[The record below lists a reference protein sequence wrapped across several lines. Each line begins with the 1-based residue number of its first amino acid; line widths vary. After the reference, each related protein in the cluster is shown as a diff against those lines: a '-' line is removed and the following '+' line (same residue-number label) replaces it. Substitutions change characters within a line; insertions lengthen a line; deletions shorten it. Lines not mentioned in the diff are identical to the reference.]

1 MSSTSTTTPSKHP
14 KGLYLLFFT
23 EMWER
28 FGFYLMLGI
37 LFLYMTDGLKG
48 GLGFGDGQ
56 ANDIYGTYIAL
67 VYLTPFIGGLLAD
80 RIFGYRKTII
90 AGGLLMAAGYLTLSM
105 PGPTAFAIALFLIII
120 GNGLFKPNIS
130 TLLGNLY
137 NKPEYS
143 RLKDKGYNIFYM
155 GINIGAFV
163 CNFIA
168 AWLRNEYG
176 WGYAF
181 AAAGVGMLIG
191 VGIFISGSKGL
202 AEADQMKPAQKEDMP
217 MSRIVGT
224 IFLPAIGFAIL
235 GFFAGRVFGT
245 DNIFGS
251 TSNDTFLFACI
262 PVIWFYLST
271 YLKSSPQDKKP
282 LGSLM
287 YIYVVVIVFWAIFHQ
302 NGNVLTKWAERNT
315 WRPIPESMVGFAK
328 ATGMIQE
335 VDDVPGEVR
344 TKEVK
349 ENGQLVTKHSV
360 AIEGQYRA
368 QADTIARYLGASA
381 VVSKSDST
389 AADTSAVFAVNMP
402 IATRAEGKVA
412 AEGLVAAKLLPKV
425 TYNTYL
431 DVLPKAEWP
440 TEQKPAKLISTELF
454 QSLNPFFV
462 VLLTPLVIGLFN
474 FLAARGKEPSTPAKI
489 AFGLL
494 ITGLSTLVMIA
505 AVSAS
510 NNAEMKVSA
519 MWLVGTYAV
528 ITFGELCLSPMGLSL
543 VSKLSPSRLTAVMM
557 GGWFLS
563 TSIGNKLAG
572 VLGHMGSDSANKSLV
587 FYINFTGAAICSIL
601 LFIAVKRIAAVLK
614 EKTGHY

>member
-1 MSSTSTTTPSKHP
+1 MSQTPAPASKHP

-80 RIFGYRKTII
+80 RIFGYRKTIV
-90 AGGLLMAAGYLTLSM
+90 AGGSLMAAGYLTLAI
-105 PGPTAFAIALFLIII
+105 PGPTAFMVALFLIII

-137 NKPEYS
+137 NKPEYVK
-143 RLKDKGYNIFYM
+143 LKDSGYNIFYM

-181 AAAGVGMLIG
+181 AAAGVGMIIGLITF
-191 VGIFISGSKGL
+191 VSGSKGL

-217 MSRIVGT
+217 MGRIVAT
-224 IFLPAIGFAIL
+224 IFVPALIFAAI
-235 GFFAGRVFGT
+235 GFFAGKIFGV

-251 TSNDTFLFACI
+251 TSNDTFLFACV

-271 YLKSSPQDKKP
+271 YLKSSSEDKKP

-302 NGNVLTKWAERNT
+302 NGNVLTAWAERNT
-315 WRPIPESMVGFAK
+315 WREMPESLQAIGK
-328 ATGMIQE
+328 PLGMIQV
-335 VDDVPGEVR
+335 VDDAPGVVR
-344 TKEVK
+344 SRETLKGE
-349 ENGQLVTKHSV
+349 EHSV
-360 AIEGQYRA
+360 TVGGLRKAEA
-368 QADTIARYLGASA
+368 QALADQMTALALTPEVAKEDPLAS
-381 VVSKSDST
+381 
-389 AADTSAVFAVNMP
+389 DTSAVFAA
-402 IATRAEGKVA
+402 IAVVPDRQVGKEMAEKLHAEGA
-412 AEGLVAAKLLPKV
+412 IGELEYNDYLSTLPK
-425 TYNTYL
+425 
-431 DVLPKAEWP
+431 EQWP
-440 TEQKPAKLISTELF
+440 TVQQPAKLISTELF

-462 VLLTPLVIGLFN
+462 VLLSLLLVIPLFAW
-474 FLAARGKEPSTPAKI
+474 LAKRGQEPSTPAKI
-489 AFGLL
+489 ALGLF

-505 AVSAS
+505 AVAVSS
-510 NNAEMKVSA
+510 NGMDKVSA
-519 MWLVGTYAV
+519 WWLVGTYAV
-528 ITFGELCLSPMGLSL
+528 ITCGELCLSPMGLSL
-543 VSKLSPSRLTAVMM
+543 VSKLSPARLTAVMM

-572 VLGHMGSDSANKSLV
+572 VLGHMGSDSPNKSLV
-587 FYINFTGAAICSIL
+587 FYMNFAGAMICAVL
-601 LFIAVKRIAAVLK
+601 LFIAVKRIRTVLK

>member
-1 MSSTSTTTPSKHP
+1 MTSNTAAATQKHP

-37 LFLYMTDGLKG
+37 LYLYMTDNLKG
-48 GLGFGDGQ
+48 GLGFTEGE
-56 ANDIYGTYIAL
+56 ANDWYGTYIAL

-80 RIFGYRKTII
+80 RIFGYRKTIV
-90 AGGLLMAAGYLTLSM
+90 AGGALMAAGYLTLAV
-105 PGPTAFAIALFLIII
+105 PGTTAFFVAIALIIC

-137 NKPEYS
+137 NKPEYA
-143 RLKDKGYNIFYM
+143 RLKDGGYNIFYM

-163 CNFIA
+163 CNFVA

-181 AAAGVGMLIG
+181 AAAGIGMIIGLIT
-191 VGIFISGSKGL
+191 FISGSKGL
-202 AEADQMKPAQKEDMP
+202 AEADVVKPAQKEDMP
-217 MSRIVGT
+217 MSRIVAT
-224 IFLPAIGFAIL
+224 IFVPALIFAAI
-235 GFFAGRVFGT
+235 GFFAGRLTESG
-245 DNIFGS
+245 NIFGS

-302 NGNVLTKWAERNT
+302 NGNVLTAWAERNT
-315 WRPIPESMVGFAK
+315 WRPIPESMVGFAG
-328 ATGMIQE
+328 ATGMLQE
-335 VDDVPGEVR
+335 VDDVPGEVQ
-344 TKEVK
+344 TK
-349 ENGQLVTKHSV
+349 VTKQGEGTVETYSV
-360 AIEGQYRA
+360 RFEGLYRSK
-368 QADTIARYLGASA
+368 ADSI
-381 VVSKSDST
+381 ST
-389 AADTSAVFAVNMP
+389 LFAGSVEKTNPKAHDTTAVFAAIRPVS
-402 IATRAEGKVA
+402 TRAEGKML
-412 AEGLVAAKLLPKV
+412 AEQVFSTGYVKALAYNKYLETLPK
-425 TYNTYL
+425 
-431 DVLPKAEWP
+431 DQWP
-440 TEQKPAKLISTELF
+440 TIEEPAKLISTELF

-462 VLLTPLVIGLFN
+462 VVLSLLVVIPLFTWLGK
-474 FLAARGKEPSTPAKI
+474 RGKEPSTPAKI
-489 AFGLL
+489 GLGL
-494 ITGLSTLVMIA
+494 FITGLSTLVMIA
-505 AVSAS
+505 AVSMS

-528 ITFGELCLSPMGLSL
+528 ITLGELCLSPMGLSL
-543 VSKLSPSRLTAVMM
+543 VSKLSPARLTAVMM

-572 VLGHMGSDSANKSLV
+572 VLGHMGSDSENKSLV
-587 FYINFTGAAICSIL
+587 FYINFAGAAICAIL

>member
-1 MSSTSTTTPSKHP
+1 MSATATAATNNKHP

-90 AGGLLMAAGYLTLSM
+90 AGGLLMAAGYLTLAF

-137 NKPEYS
+137 NKPEYVQ
-143 RLKDKGYNIFYM
+143 LKDKGYNIFYM

-191 VGIFISGSKGL
+191 VGIFMTGSKDL
-202 AEADQMKPAQKEDMP
+202 AHADQKKAVQKEDMP
-217 MSRIVGT
+217 MSRIVAT
-224 IFLPAIGFAIL
+224 IFVPALVFAVI
-235 GFFAGRVFGT
+235 GFFAGKILGVE
-245 DNIFGS
+245 NIFGS

-271 YLKSSPQDKKP
+271 YLKSSPEDKKP

-302 NGNVLTKWAERNT
+302 NGNVLTNWAERNT
-315 WRPIPESMVGFAK
+315 WRPIPEKMVGFAR
-328 ATGMIQE
+328 ATGMLQE
-335 VDDVPGEVR
+335 VDDIPGEVVTTT
-344 TKEVK
+344 TKAGTAYSVRFDGLHRAKADELAAALGQATVVK
-349 ENGQLVTKHSV
+349 TDLLAS
-360 AIEGQYRA
+360 
-368 QADTIARYLGASA
+368 DTA
-381 VVSKSDST
+381 
-389 AADTSAVFAVNMP
+389 AVFA
-402 IATRAEGKVA
+402 ATLPVLSRAEGKLVA
-412 AEGLVAAKLLPKV
+412 EKAEAKGLVKKLSYNKYLETLPRE
-425 TYNTYL
+425 
-431 DVLPKAEWP
+431 EWP
-440 TEQKPAKLISTELF
+440 TEQAPAKLISTELF

-462 VLLTPLVIGLFN
+462 VLLTPLVIGIFTYLGR
-474 FLAARGKEPSTPAKI
+474 RGKEPSTPAKI
-489 AFGLL
+489 GLGL
-494 ITGLSTLVMIA
+494 FITGLSTLVMIA

-543 VSKLSPSRLTAVMM
+543 VSKLSPARLTAVMM

-572 VLGHMGSDSANKSLV
+572 VLGHMGSDSTNKSLV
-587 FYINFTGAAICSIL
+587 FYINFAGAMICAIL
-601 LFIAVKRIAAVLK
+601 LFIAVKRISAVLK

>member
-1 MSSTSTTTPSKHP
+1 MSSTPATAASKHP

-37 LFLYMTDGLKG
+37 LYLYMTDGLKG

-137 NKPEYS
+137 NKPEYVK
-143 RLKDKGYNIFYM
+143 LKDKGYNIFYM

-163 CNFIA
+163 CNFVA

-181 AAAGVGMLIG
+181 AAAGVGMLLG
-191 VGIFISGSKGL
+191 VGIFISGTKGL
-202 AEADQMKPAQKEDMP
+202 AHADQMKPVQKEDMP

-224 IFLPAIGFAIL
+224 IFLPAIAFAIL
-235 GFFAGRVFGT
+235 GFFAGKILGT
-245 DNIFGS
+245 ENIFGS

-271 YLKSSPQDKKP
+271 YLKSSTQDKKP

-302 NGNVLTKWAERNT
+302 NGNVLTNWAERNT
-315 WRPIPESMVGFAK
+315 WRPIPESMVGFAR
-328 ATGMIQE
+328 ATGMLQE
-335 VDDVPGEVR
+335 VDDVPGEVN
-344 TKEVK
+344 TK
-349 ENGQLVTKHSV
+349 VTTEGESYSV
-360 AIEGQYRA
+360 RFEGMHKGE
-368 QADTIARYLGASA
+368 ADAVATSLGGAS
-381 VVSKSDST
+381 VIKTDSL
-389 AADTSAVFAVNMP
+389 AADTGAVFAATLPVT
-402 IATRAEGKVA
+402 TRAEGKVLA
-412 AEGLVAAKLLPKV
+412 EKVLSEGLVKKLAYNKYLETLPR
-425 TYNTYL
+425 
-431 DVLPKAEWP
+431 AEWP
-440 TEQKPAKLISTELF
+440 TEQQPAKLISTELF

-462 VLLTPLVIGLFN
+462 VLLTPLVIGIFT
-474 FLAARGKEPSTPAKI
+474 FLASRGKEPSTPAKI

-510 NNAEMKVSA
+510 DNAAMKVSS

-543 VSKLSPSRLTAVMM
+543 VSKLSPARLTAVMM

-587 FYINFTGAAICSIL
+587 FYINFTGAAICAIL

>member
-1 MSSTSTTTPSKHP
+1 MSSTATAPANTKHP
-14 KGLYLLFFT
+14 RGLYLLFFT

-37 LFLYMTDGLKG
+37 LYLYMTDGLKG

-90 AGGLLMAAGYLTLSM
+90 AGGLLMASGYLTLAM

-137 NKPEYS
+137 NKPEYA

-163 CNFIA
+163 CNFVA

-181 AAAGVGMLIG
+181 AAAGVGMLLG

-202 AEADQMKPAQKEDMP
+202 AEADQMKAAQKEDMP

-224 IFLPAIGFAIL
+224 IFIPAIAFAIL
-235 GFFAGRVFGT
+235 GFFAGRILGME
-245 DNIFGS
+245 NIFGS

-262 PVIWFYLST
+262 PVLWFYLST
-271 YLKSSPQDKKP
+271 YLKSSNEDKKP
-282 LGSLM
+282 LGSLL

-302 NGNVLTKWAERNT
+302 NGNVLTNWAERNT
-315 WRPIPESMVGFAK
+315 WRPIPENAVGFAR
-328 ATGMIQE
+328 ATGMLQE
-335 VDDVPGEVR
+335 VDDIPAEVA
-344 TKEVK
+344 TKATKDGDTYSVRFEGLHRAKADSIAAVL
-349 ENGQLVTKHSV
+349 GQASV
-360 AIEGQYRA
+360 MK
-368 QADTIARYLGASA
+368 T
-381 VVSKSDST
+381 DSL
-389 AADTSAVFAVNMP
+389 AADTGAVFAATMP
-402 IATRAEGKVA
+402 IATRAEGKML
-412 AEGLVAAKLLPKV
+412 AEQVQAQGLVKKL
-425 TYNTYL
+425 TYNKYL
-431 DVLPKAEWP
+431 ETLPREKWP
-440 TEQKPAKLISTELF
+440 TEKEPAKLISTELF

-462 VLLTPLVIGLFN
+462 VLLTPLVIGIFS
-474 FLAARGKEPSTPAKI
+474 FLGSRGKEPSTPAKI

-510 NNAEMKVSA
+510 GNAEHKVSA

-543 VSKLSPSRLTAVMM
+543 VSKLSPARLTAVMM

-587 FYINFTGAAICSIL
+587 FYINCTGAMICAFL

>member
-1 MSSTSTTTPSKHP
+1 MSATATAATNTKHP

-90 AGGLLMAAGYLTLSM
+90 AGGLLMAAGYLTLAF

-137 NKPEYS
+137 NKPEYVQ
-143 RLKDKGYNIFYM
+143 LKDKGYNIFYM

-191 VGIFISGSKGL
+191 VGIFMSGSKDL
-202 AEADQMKPAQKEDMP
+202 AHADQKKAVQKEDMP
-217 MSRIVGT
+217 MSRIVAT
-224 IFLPAIGFAIL
+224 IFVPALIFAGI
-235 GFFAGRVFGT
+235 GFFAGKILGVE
-245 DNIFGS
+245 NIFGS

-271 YLKSSPQDKKP
+271 YLKSSPEDKKP

-302 NGNVLTKWAERNT
+302 NGNVLTNWAERNT
-315 WRPIPESMVGFAK
+315 WRPIPEKMVGFAR
-328 ATGMIQE
+328 ATGMLQE
-335 VDDVPGEVR
+335 VDDIPGEVATTT
-344 TKEVK
+344 TKAGTTYSVK
-349 ENGQLVTKHSV
+349 FDGLH
-360 AIEGQYRA
+360 RA
-368 QADTIARYLGASA
+368 KADELAAALGRAT
-381 VVSKSDST
+381 VMKTDPL
-389 AADTSAVFAVNMP
+389 AADSAAVFA
-402 IATRAEGKVA
+402 ATLPVTSRAEGKAVA
-412 AEGLVAAKLLPKV
+412 EKAEAKGLVKKL
-425 TYNTYL
+425 TYNKYL
-431 DVLPKAEWP
+431 ETLPREKWP
-440 TEQKPAKLISTELF
+440 TEQTPAKLISTELF

-462 VLLTPLVIGLFN
+462 VLLTPLVIGIFT
-474 FLAARGKEPSTPAKI
+474 FLGRRGKEPSTPAKI
-489 AFGLL
+489 GLGL
-494 ITGLSTLVMIA
+494 FITGLSTLVMIA
-505 AVSAS
+505 AVAAS

-543 VSKLSPSRLTAVMM
+543 VSKLSPARLTAVMM

-587 FYINFTGAAICSIL
+587 FYINFAGAMICAIL
-601 LFIAVKRIAAVLK
+601 LFIAVKRISAVLK

>member
-1 MSSTSTTTPSKHP
+1 MSAPASTATSGKHP

-37 LFLYMTDGLKG
+37 LFLYMTDSLKG

-90 AGGLLMAAGYLTLSM
+90 AGGLLMAAGYLTLAM
-105 PGPTAFAIALFLIII
+105 PGPTAFAIALLLIII

-137 NKPEYS
+137 NKPEFIK
-143 RLKDKGYNIFYM
+143 LKDKGYNIFYM

-181 AAAGVGMLIG
+181 GAAGVGMLIG
-191 VGIFISGSKGL
+191 VGIFLTGTKDL
-202 AEADQMKPAQKEDMP
+202 AEADQKKAVQKEDMP
-217 MSRIVGT
+217 MSRIVAT
-224 IFLPAIGFAIL
+224 IFIPAIIFAII
-235 GFFAGRVFGT
+235 GFFAGRILGVA
-245 DNIFGS
+245 NIFGS

-271 YLKSSPQDKKP
+271 YLKSSPEDKKP

-302 NGNVLTKWAERNT
+302 NGNVLTNWAERNT
-315 WRPIPESMVGFAK
+315 WRPIPESMEGFAE
-328 ATGMIQE
+328 ATGMMQK
-335 VDDVPGEVR
+335 VDDVPA
-344 TKEVK
+344 EVK
-349 ENGQLVTKHSV
+349 TKTHADKTESYYVQFEGLHKDRAAEVARLVGEASVTKLEP
-360 AIEGQYRA
+360 AG
-368 QADTIARYLGASA
+368 ADTG
-381 VVSKSDST
+381 
-389 AADTSAVFAVNMP
+389 AVFAVVAPVASRVAGKKM
-402 IATRAEGKVA
+402 AEKFADKGHVKPLTYNKYL
-412 AEGLVAAKLLPKV
+412 ETLPKE
-425 TYNTYL
+425 
-431 DVLPKAEWP
+431 KWP
-440 TEQKPAKLISTELF
+440 PEERPAKLISTELF

-462 VLLTPLVIGLFN
+462 VLLTPLVIGLFS

-489 AFGLL
+489 AYGLL

-543 VSKLSPSRLTAVMM
+543 VSKLSPARLTAVMM

-572 VLGHMGSDSANKSLV
+572 VLGHMGSDSPNKSLV
-587 FYINFTGAAICSIL
+587 FYINFAGAMICATL
-601 LFIAVKRIAAVLK
+601 LFIAVKRISAVLK

>member
-1 MSSTSTTTPSKHP
+1 MSSTAAAPANTKHP

-37 LFLYMTDGLKG
+37 LFLYMTDSLKG
-48 GLGFGDGQ
+48 GLGFGEGE
-56 ANDIYGTYIAL
+56 ANDWYGTYIAL

-80 RIFGYRKTII
+80 RIFGYRKTIV
-90 AGGLLMAAGYLTLSM
+90 AGGLLMASGYLTLAI
-105 PGPTAFAIALFLIII
+105 PGTTAFFVAIALIIV

-163 CNFIA
+163 CNFVA

-181 AAAGVGMLIG
+181 AAAGIGMLIG
-191 VGIFISGSKGL
+191 VGIFISGSKDL
-202 AEADQMKPAQKEDMP
+202 AEADQIKPAQKEDMS
-217 MSRIVGT
+217 MGRITAT
-224 IFLPAIGFAIL
+224 IFLPALVFAGI
-235 GFFAGRVFGT
+235 GFFAGRILGV

-251 TSNDTFLFACI
+251 ASNDTFLFACI
-262 PVIWFYLST
+262 PVLWFYLNT

-282 LGSLM
+282 LGSLL

-302 NGNVLTKWAERNT
+302 NGNVLTGWAERNT
-315 WRPIPESMVGFAK
+315 WRPIPESMVGFAG
-328 ATGMIQE
+328 ATGMLQE
-335 VDDVPGEVR
+335 VDDVPGEVNMKI
-344 TKEVK
+344 TKQGETMDTTYAVK
-349 ENGQLVTKHSV
+349 F
-360 AIEGQYRA
+360 EGLYRS
-368 QADTIARYLGASA
+368 QADNISTLLAGT
-381 VVSKSDST
+381 VEKSDPK
-389 AADTSAVFAVNMP
+389 AADTSAVFTAMRPV
-402 IATRAEGKVA
+402 ATRAEGKVL
-412 AEGLVAAKLLPKV
+412 AESALSAGMVKKL
-425 TYNTYL
+425 TYNKYL
-431 DVLPKAEWP
+431 DVLPRSEWP
-440 TEQKPAKLISTELF
+440 TEKEPAKLISTELF

-462 VLLTPLVIGLFN
+462 VLLTPLVIGIFT
-474 FLAARGKEPSTPAKI
+474 FLGSRGKEPSTPAKI

-510 NNAEMKVSA
+510 GNAEHKVSA

-543 VSKLSPSRLTAVMM
+543 VSKLSPARLTAVMM

-587 FYINFTGAAICSIL
+587 FYINCAGAMLCAFL
-601 LFIAVKRIAAVLK
+601 LFIAVKRIAGVLK

>member
-1 MSSTSTTTPSKHP
+1 MSSTATVPANTKHP

-37 LFLYMTDGLKG
+37 LYLYMTDGLKG

-163 CNFIA
+163 CNFVA

-191 VGIFISGSKGL
+191 VGLFISGSKGL
-202 AEADQMKPAQKEDMP
+202 AHADQMKAAQKEDMP
-217 MSRIVGT
+217 MSRIVAT
-224 IFLPAIGFAIL
+224 IFVPAILFAIL
-235 GFFAGRVFGT
+235 GFFAGKILGVE
-245 DNIFGS
+245 NIFGS

-302 NGNVLTKWAERNT
+302 NGNVLTNWAERNT
-315 WRPIPESMVGFAK
+315 WRPIPEKMVGFAR
-328 ATGMIQE
+328 ATGMLQE
-335 VDDVPGEVR
+335 VDDVPGEVNTKV
-344 TKEVK
+344 TKEG
-349 ENGQLVTKHSV
+349 ERTIESYSV
-360 AIEGQYRA
+360 RFEGVHKAEAEAIA
-368 QADTIARYLGASA
+368 TSLGAA
-381 VVSKSDST
+381 TVDKTDPL
-389 AADTSAVFAVNMP
+389 AADTGAVFAATLPVT
-402 IATRAEGKVA
+402 TRAEGKVLA
-412 AEGLVAAKLLPKV
+412 EKVLAEGLVEKLAYNKYLETLPR
-425 TYNTYL
+425 
-431 DVLPKAEWP
+431 AEWP
-440 TEQKPAKLISTELF
+440 TEKQPAKLISTELF

-462 VLLTPLVIGLFN
+462 VLLTPLVIGLFSY
-474 FLAARGKEPSTPAKI
+474 LASRGKEPSTPAKI
-489 AFGLL
+489 AYGLL

-510 NNAEMKVSA
+510 DNAALKVSS

-543 VSKLSPSRLTAVMM
+543 VSKLSPARLTAVMM

-572 VLGHMGSDSANKSLV
+572 VLGHMGSDSTNKSLV
-587 FYINFTGAAICSIL
+587 FYINFAGATICAIL

>member
-1 MSSTSTTTPSKHP
+1 MSAPASTATSGKHP

-37 LFLYMTDGLKG
+37 LFLYMTDSLKG

-90 AGGLLMAAGYLTLSM
+90 AGGLLMAAGYLTLAM
-105 PGPTAFAIALFLIII
+105 PGPTAFAIALLLIII

-137 NKPEYS
+137 NKPEFIK
-143 RLKDKGYNIFYM
+143 LKDKGYNIFYM

-181 AAAGVGMLIG
+181 GAAGVGMLIG
-191 VGIFISGSKGL
+191 VGIFLTGTKDL
-202 AEADQMKPAQKEDMP
+202 AEADQKKAVQKEDMP
-217 MSRIVGT
+217 MSRIVAT
-224 IFLPAIGFAIL
+224 IFIPAIIFAII
-235 GFFAGRVFGT
+235 GFFAGRILGVA
-245 DNIFGS
+245 NIFGS

-271 YLKSSPQDKKP
+271 YLKSSPEDKKP

-302 NGNVLTKWAERNT
+302 NGNVLTNWAERNT
-315 WRPIPESMVGFAK
+315 WRPIPESMEGFAE
-328 ATGMIQE
+328 ATGMMQK
-335 VDDVPGEVR
+335 VDDVPA
-344 TKEVK
+344 EVK
-349 ENGQLVTKHSV
+349 TKTHADKTESYYVQFEGLHKDRAAEVARLVGEASVTKLDP
-360 AIEGQYRA
+360 AG
-368 QADTIARYLGASA
+368 ADTG
-381 VVSKSDST
+381 
-389 AADTSAVFAVNMP
+389 AVFAVVAPVASRVAGKKM
-402 IATRAEGKVA
+402 AEKFADKGHVKPLTYNKYL
-412 AEGLVAAKLLPKV
+412 ETLPKE
-425 TYNTYL
+425 
-431 DVLPKAEWP
+431 KWP
-440 TEQKPAKLISTELF
+440 PEERPAKLISTELF

-462 VLLTPLVIGLFN
+462 VLLTPLVIGLFS

-489 AFGLL
+489 AYGLL

-543 VSKLSPSRLTAVMM
+543 VSKLSPARLTAVMM

-572 VLGHMGSDSANKSLV
+572 VLGHMGSDSPNKSLV
-587 FYINFTGAAICSIL
+587 FYINFAGAMICATL
-601 LFIAVKRIAAVLK
+601 LFIAVKRISAVLK

>member
-1 MSSTSTTTPSKHP
+1 MSATATAATNNKHP

-90 AGGLLMAAGYLTLSM
+90 AGGLLMAAGYLTLAF
-105 PGPTAFAIALFLIII
+105 PGPTAFAVALFLIII

-137 NKPEYS
+137 NKPEYIQ
-143 RLKDKGYNIFYM
+143 LKDKGYNIFYM

-163 CNFIA
+163 CNFVA

-191 VGIFISGSKGL
+191 VGIFMTGSKDL
-202 AEADQMKPAQKEDMP
+202 AHADQKKAVQKEDMP
-217 MSRIVGT
+217 MSRIVAT
-224 IFLPAIGFAIL
+224 IFVPALVFAVIGFFTGKIL
-235 GFFAGRVFGT
+235 GIG
-245 DNIFGS
+245 NIFGS

-271 YLKSSPQDKKP
+271 YLKSSPEDKKP

-302 NGNVLTKWAERNT
+302 NGNVLTNWAERNT
-315 WRPIPESMVGFAK
+315 WRPIPEKMVGFAR
-328 ATGMIQE
+328 ATGMLQE
-335 VDDVPGEVR
+335 VDDIPGEVATTT
-344 TKEVK
+344 TKEGTTYSVK
-349 ENGQLVTKHSV
+349 FDGL
-360 AIEGQYRA
+360 YRA
-368 QADTIARYLGASA
+368 KADELAAALGAGA
-381 VVSKSDST
+381 VVKTDPLASDT
-389 AADTSAVFAVNMP
+389 AAVFA
-402 IATRAEGKVA
+402 ATLPVTSRAEGKVI
-412 AEGLVAAKLLPKV
+412 AERIESQGLVDELSYNKYLETLPR
-425 TYNTYL
+425 
-431 DVLPKAEWP
+431 DEWP
-440 TEQKPAKLISTELF
+440 TEEAPARLISTELF

-462 VLLTPLVIGLFN
+462 VLLTPLVIGIFTYLGR
-474 FLAARGKEPSTPAKI
+474 RGKEPSTPAKI
-489 AFGLL
+489 GLGL
-494 ITGLSTLVMIA
+494 FITGLSTLVMIA
-505 AVSAS
+505 AVAAS

-543 VSKLSPSRLTAVMM
+543 VSKLSPARLTAVMM

-587 FYINFTGAAICSIL
+587 FYINFAGAMICAIL
-601 LFIAVKRIAAVLK
+601 LFVAVKRISAVLK

>member
-1 MSSTSTTTPSKHP
+1 MSSTPATTSSKHP

-37 LFLYMTDGLKG
+37 LYLYMTDGLKG

-137 NKPEYS
+137 NKPEYVK
-143 RLKDKGYNIFYM
+143 LKDKGYNIFYM

-163 CNFIA
+163 CNFVA

-191 VGIFISGSKGL
+191 VGLFISGSKGL
-202 AEADQMKPAQKEDMP
+202 AHADQMKASQKEDMP
-217 MSRIVGT
+217 MSRIVAT
-224 IFLPAIGFAIL
+224 IFLPAIVFAII
-235 GFFAGRVFGT
+235 GFFAGKILGIE
-245 DNIFGS
+245 NIFGS

-271 YLKSSPQDKKP
+271 YLKSSAEDKKP

-302 NGNVLTKWAERNT
+302 NGNVLTNWAERNT
-315 WRPIPESMVGFAK
+315 WRPIPENMVGFAR
-328 ATGMIQE
+328 ATGMLQE
-335 VDDVPGEVR
+335 VDDIPGEVA
-344 TKEVK
+344 TKVSKQGESY
-349 ENGQLVTKHSV
+349 SV
-360 AIEGQYRA
+360 RFEGMHKSEADAIASSLG
-368 QADTIARYLGASA
+368 GAS
-381 VVSKSDST
+381 VIKTDSL
-389 AADTSAVFAVNMP
+389 AADTGAVFAAALPVT
-402 IATRAEGKVA
+402 TRAEGKVL
-412 AEGLVAAKLLPKV
+412 AEKVLADGLVKKLSYNKYLETLPR
-425 TYNTYL
+425 
-431 DVLPKAEWP
+431 AEWP
-440 TEQKPAKLISTELF
+440 TEQQPAKLISTELF

-462 VLLTPLVIGLFN
+462 VLLTPLVIGIFT
-474 FLAARGKEPSTPAKI
+474 FLASRGKEPSTPAKI

-510 NNAEMKVSA
+510 DNAAMKVSA

-543 VSKLSPSRLTAVMM
+543 VSKLSPARLTAVMM

-572 VLGHMGSDSANKSLV
+572 VLGHMGSDSPNKSLV
-587 FYINFTGAAICSIL
+587 FYMNFTGAMICAVL
-601 LFIAVKRIAAVLK
+601 LFIAVKRIRTVLK